1 MVEYMVDDCVTFRNN
16 KLRKQENIVI
26 RGMQY
31 LPLLIA
37 LYSALASSFAWLTEL
52 IGISK
57 KYTDVLKKNHG
68 QTDKFLGFFISI

>member
-37 LYSALASSFAWLTEL
+37 LYSALASSFAWLKEL
-52 IGISK
+52 NGISK
-57 KYTDVLKKNHG
+57 KYTYVLKKN
-68 QTDKFLGFFISI
+68 TDKQTNFCFCFFI